1 MSHWR
6 HQRNKLYK
14 DLETDGVM
22 GPTAAEEER
31 LGNPKKILNLA
42 PFLLIELGMEI
53 FCTAKPS
60 EVCQAIWQC
69 INQADFHYTKEYLR
83 KHTPGLSVRNA
94 IAK

>member
-1 MSHWR
+1 
-6 HQRNKLYK
+6 
-14 DLETDGVM
+14 M

-31 LGNPKKILNLA
+31 LGNPKKVLNLA

-83 KHTPGLSVRNA
+83 KHTPGQ
-94 IAK
+94 IASGSQMIPIYLHWAVG